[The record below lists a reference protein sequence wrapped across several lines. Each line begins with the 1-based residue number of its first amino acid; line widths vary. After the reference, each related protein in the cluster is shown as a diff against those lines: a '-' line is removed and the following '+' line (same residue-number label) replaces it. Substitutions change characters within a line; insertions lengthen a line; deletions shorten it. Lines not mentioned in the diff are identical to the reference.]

1 MTLGEKL
8 KMLRKQAGLSQEQ
21 LAEQLSLSRTT
32 IAKWEGDFGVPDI
45 RNLRALSHLLG
56 VPLQALL
63 NDTPTP
69 TQDHPPAHDTSG
81 TSTRTALRPPK
92 PKRPIPVPP
101 LLSPLWKQRLLFLLT
116 AYLLLSFS
124 LMLMPVSVTQVGLPD
139 FTELTVTA
147 ITAGGNRPKIST
159 RDPALQEA
167 DLAVIAACLSR
178 MQAAME
184 DAPFY
189 CRTMPLNPLRLMSVN
204 GTWLLIETDTD
215 SYRFGDYHGLFFV
228 EINGARRYYKAPDQA
243 VTKEIH
249 WMQNYFVELER
260 AYDASLPPS

>member
-1 MTLGEKL
+1 MILGEKL
-8 KMLRKQAGLSQEQ
+8 KTLRKQAGLSQEQ
-21 LAEQLSLSRTT
+21 LAEKLSLSRAT

-45 RNLRALSHLLG
+45 RNLRALSQLLG

-63 NDTPTP
+63 DDAPIP
-69 TQDHPPAHDTSG
+69 SQDRQFAHGTSG
-81 TSTRTALRPPK
+81 TSTRTVRPSSK
-92 PKRPIPVPP
+92 PKRPIPVRP
-101 LLSPLWKQRLLFLLT
+101 LLTPLRKQRLLFLLA

-124 LMLMPVSVTQVGLPD
+124 LMLMPISVAQVGLPD
-139 FTELTVTA
+139 LTELPVTA
-147 ITAGGNRPKIST
+147 IAAGGNRPSVST

-167 DLAVIAACLSR
+167 DPAVIAACLSR

-184 DAPFY
+184 DASFY

-215 SYRFGDYHGLFFV
+215 SYWFGDYHGLFFV
-228 EINGARRYYKAPDQA
+228 EINGARRYYKAPDKA

-249 WMQNYFVELER
+249 WLQDYFVDLER
-260 AYDASLPPS
+260 TYYASLPPS